1 MGNTVLLIVVGLL
14 EAALDGDDPLR
25 AGHLELQVGV
35 VGDGH
40 ELGEAWSTEEG
51 MVDAREVN
59 HIKGER
65 LLAEV
70 VWLAEGEVELDAPE
84 GMASFLRRIP

>member
-1 MGNTVLLIVVGLL
+1 ML

-40 ELGEAWSTEEG
+40 ELGEAWLSQEG
-51 MVDAREVN
+51 VVDIREVDYL
-59 HIKGER
+59 KGEW

-70 VWLAEGEVELDAPE
+70 VPYLVFNLEF
-84 GMASFLRRIP
+84 S